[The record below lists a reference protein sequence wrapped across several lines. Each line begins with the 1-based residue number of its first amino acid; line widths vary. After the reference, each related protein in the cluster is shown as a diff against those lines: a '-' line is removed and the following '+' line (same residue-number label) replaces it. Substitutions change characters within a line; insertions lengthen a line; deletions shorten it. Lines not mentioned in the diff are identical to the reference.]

1 MSEHS
6 NPNKVALLR
15 DRRAICGTKAETTQL
30 IGTVCAEAKTPQEII
45 EQLQRDATSLELTG
59 ATFDKDETFYRTVAT
74 NLRVAAGVLDAFQK
88 LVALHSLELQKARG
102 TGRDTAFLEAAR
114 IAEKV
119 GKLMAP
125 GLDGPADIW
134 RNACNAIESAIITI
148 VDSTT
153 MQPEVK
159 S

>member
-1 MSEHS
+1 MSDHS
-6 NPNKVALLR
+6 NPDKVALLR
-15 DRRAICGTKAETTQL
+15 DRRAICGTKAETTQMAA
-30 IGTVCAEAKTPQEII
+30 TWPSEAKTPQQII
-45 EQLQRDATSLELTG
+45 DQLQRDATSLELTG
-59 ATFDKDETFYRTVAT
+59 ATFDKDETFYRSVAT
-74 NLRVAAGVLDAFQK
+74 NLRMAAATLAAFQQ
-88 LVALHSLELQKARG
+88 LVADHPLELQKARG

-134 RNACNAIESAIITI
+134 RNACNAIETAIITT